1 MLSSN
6 TGEAEKGIRRW
17 LLVHFLR
24 TMTEL
29 MLASE
34 GRVWP
39 PQLYV
44 CVGAGTC
51 VFVCDVI
58 CTLCV
63 WYMWGVSV
71 HGASAGESVPSISDM
86 YGVCLWVVYTWEVW
100 ACMCCMVCCIYIKSL
115 YCACSLSCVAYIDDN
130 MCCVY

>member
-17 LLVHFLR
+17 LLFHFLR

-34 GRVWP
+34 ERVWP

-44 CVGAGTC
+44 CMGAGVC

-58 CTLCV
+58 CMLCV

-71 HGASAGESVPSISDM
+71 HGARAG
-86 YGVCLWVVYTWEVW
+86 
-100 ACMCCMVCCIYIKSL
+100 
-115 YCACSLSCVAYIDDN
+115 
-130 MCCVY
+130 